1 MKKIQQN
8 VYVIYTILF
17 IIIVGVI
24 FSIFFINDKTF
35 IWQADGLKQ
44 HFIILKDFHEA
55 IREFISNPS
64 NGLDLFSWEMGLGMD
79 VIGQYSYY
87 VLGDPFAYLSLLFPT
102 QYLEIVYSCLII
114 LRLYFI
120 GIAFIQ
126 YAKYHHANN
135 HQNSQKNILLGAILY
150 TFSSFALFAGVRHP
164 YFLNAMILFPFL
176 LLGVDKLLKENKKV
190 PLTVWVV
197 ISAISNYYFFY
208 MHTIMI
214 VIYAIIR
221 YLCEYRKEGVK
232 HFFRKLGS
240 GILIYLIGI
249 LCGLLNGLFAS
260 GAGQVLV
267 VYLIFCMKKE
277 THLVRAV
284 SVAVLATSSI
294 FAIIGYSSFVDFDIK
309 KVIVLSVIAAISGF
323 VGAKLMKKIPANV
336 LNITSG
342 VLIILLTGYKMF
354 FGGN

>member
-1 MKKIQQN
+1 MN
-8 VYVIYTILF
+8 
-17 IIIVGVI
+17 
-24 FSIFFINDKTF
+24 
-35 IWQADGLKQ
+35 
-44 HFIILKDFHEA
+44 
-55 IREFISNPS
+55 
-64 NGLDLFSWEMGLGMD
+64 
-79 VIGQYSYY
+79 
-87 VLGDPFAYLSLLFPT
+87 
-102 QYLEIVYSCLII
+102 
-114 LRLYFI
+114 
-120 GIAFIQ
+120 
-126 YAKYHHANN
+126 
-135 HQNSQKNILLGAILY
+135 
-150 TFSSFALFAGVRHP
+150 
-164 YFLNAMILFPFL
+164 
-176 LLGVDKLLKENKKV
+176 
-190 PLTVWVV
+190 
-197 ISAISNYYFFY
+197 
-208 MHTIMI
+208 
-214 VIYAIIR
+214 
-221 YLCEYRKEGVK
+221 
-232 HFFRKLGS
+232 
-240 GILIYLIGI
+240 YLIGI

>member
-1 MKKIQQN
+1 M
-8 VYVIYTILF
+8 
-17 IIIVGVI
+17 
-24 FSIFFINDKTF
+24 
-35 IWQADGLKQ
+35 
-44 HFIILKDFHEA
+44 
-55 IREFISNPS
+55 
-64 NGLDLFSWEMGLGMD
+64 
-79 VIGQYSYY
+79 
-87 VLGDPFAYLSLLFPT
+87 
-102 QYLEIVYSCLII
+102 
-114 LRLYFI
+114 
-120 GIAFIQ
+120 
-126 YAKYHHANN
+126 
-135 HQNSQKNILLGAILY
+135 
-150 TFSSFALFAGVRHP
+150 
-164 YFLNAMILFPFL
+164 
-176 LLGVDKLLKENKKV
+176 
-190 PLTVWVV
+190 
-197 ISAISNYYFFY
+197 
-208 MHTIMI
+208 
-214 VIYAIIR
+214 
-221 YLCEYRKEGVK
+221 
-232 HFFRKLGS
+232 
-240 GILIYLIGI
+240 IYLIGI